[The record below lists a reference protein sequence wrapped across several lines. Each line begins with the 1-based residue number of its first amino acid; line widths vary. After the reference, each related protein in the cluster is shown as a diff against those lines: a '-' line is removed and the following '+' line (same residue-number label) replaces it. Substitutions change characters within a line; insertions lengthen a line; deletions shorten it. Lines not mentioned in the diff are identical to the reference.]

1 MAPVMISVGEP
12 VIAMALCEKQIAMAC
27 FRFVPTMLA
36 SLQKERERTLVEKP
50 TLSGYLELGM
60 FDDAALALE

>member
-1 MAPVMISVGEP
+1 LRWHFAKADCDGALPVHSDHAG
-12 VIAMALCEKQIAMAC
+12 VIA
-27 FRFVPTMLA
+27 
-36 SLQKERERTLVEKP
+36 ERTGTRSRWKP

>member
-1 MAPVMISVGEP
+1 
-12 VIAMALCEKQIAMAC
+12 MAC

-36 SLQKERERTLVEKP
+36 SLQKEQERTLVGKP
-50 TLSGYLELGM
+50 TLSGYLELRM

>member
-1 MAPVMISVGEP
+1 MAPAMISVRGTGHCDGT
-12 VIAMALCEKQIAMAC
+12 LRKQIAMAC
-27 FRFVPTMLA
+27 FRFVLTMLA
-36 SLQKERERTLVEKP
+36 SLQQERERTLVGKP

>member
-1 MAPVMISVGEP
+1 MV
-12 VIAMALCEKQIAMAC
+12 C

-36 SLQKERERTLVEKP
+36 SLQKERERTLVGKP

-60 FDDAALALE
+60 FDDAAPALE

>member
-1 MAPVMISVGEP
+1 MT
-12 VIAMALCEKQIAMAC
+12 C

-36 SLQKERERTLVEKP
+36 SLQKEQERTLVGKP

-60 FDDAALALE
+60 FDDAALALK